1 MAEGYVLFISKPS
14 GYELREGDGEPP
26 PIGSALEL
34 DEARYFVSK
43 LGTSPLPQDRRP
55 CAYLQLVR

>member
-1 MAEGYVLFISKPS
+1 MAEGHVLFVSKPS

-26 PIGSALEL
+26 AVASVVEL

-55 CAYLQLVR
+55 CAYLQRVR